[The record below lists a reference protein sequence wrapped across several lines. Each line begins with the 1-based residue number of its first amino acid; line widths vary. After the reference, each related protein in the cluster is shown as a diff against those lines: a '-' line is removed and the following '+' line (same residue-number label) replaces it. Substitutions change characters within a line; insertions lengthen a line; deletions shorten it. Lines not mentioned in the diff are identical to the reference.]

1 MIFGFFLRK
10 TSSPAPTFRGALYDW
25 YLATNG
31 GYWGVRAGL
40 AGGRAVR
47 LILNLRSWTVHVV
60 NAMTID
66 VSPSSVV
73 YSAFSLE
80 GDLFNRLDLSYVVH
94 DDMGTTSGAKNSYY
108 LTDPSAREGDKR
120 HSRFAS
126 LGAMRKENPRVNL
139 DVRCT
144 MSHGIECT
152 VRNGCSNLVAVMIK
166 LSLQRFGKEKDS
178 RILPT
183 FFSENYMT
191 LRPGETTHVHTPI
204 DEGSMLADCSTIL
217 VNTDGW
223 NVQKS
228 SVRVSRDS
236 IAS

>member
-1 MIFGFFLRK
+1 MSI
-10 TSSPAPTFRGALYDW
+10 PTVVLY
-25 YLATNG
+25 
-31 GYWGVRAGL
+31 
-40 AGGRAVR
+40 
-47 LILNLRSWTVHVV
+47 
-60 NAMTID
+60 
-66 VSPSSVV
+66 
-73 YSAFSLE
+73 
-80 GDLFNRLDLSYVVH
+80 RLDLSYVVH

-126 LGAMRKENPRVNL
+126 LGAMHKENPRVNL

-228 SVRVSRDS
+228 SVRVSCDS